1 MSIGLCIDFATH
13 VGYRVYR
20 SRFDDPDERLSDA
33 LGAIGWPVV
42 QAGLSTFLAIIVMML
57 VPSNVVRMFA
67 RTSILVV
74 ATGLFHGIFLL
85 PIIIRSFA
93 SGIRSSDPITPA
105 HSVVEKFPPPDH
117 FKLSPLSESEESK
130 DEHLK
135 NS

>member
-1 MSIGLCIDFATH
+1 MLLQMSIGLCIDFATH

-20 SRFDDPDERLSDA
+20 SRIEDPDERIADA

-42 QAGLSTFLAIIVMML
+42 QAGTSTFLAIIVMML

-74 ATGLFHGIFLL
+74 ATGLFHGLFLL

-93 SGIRSSDPITPA
+93 FGPAFVPTDRSQTKTRK
-105 HSVVEKFPPPDH
+105 VFP
-117 FKLSPLSESEESK
+117 EEVTK
-130 DEHLK
+130 IK
-135 NS
+135 AK